1 MNTENKTIISMI
13 INGMRALQLVSQD
26 PSVAEPAVELTETQE
41 QLPNEYETYEI
52 YIINVMVKSY
62 NKNQ

>member
-1 MNTENKTIISMI
+1 MKMRNKTTMRRR
-13 INGMRALQLVSQD
+13 INGMRALQLVSQN

-52 YIINVMVKSY
+52 
-62 NKNQ
+62 